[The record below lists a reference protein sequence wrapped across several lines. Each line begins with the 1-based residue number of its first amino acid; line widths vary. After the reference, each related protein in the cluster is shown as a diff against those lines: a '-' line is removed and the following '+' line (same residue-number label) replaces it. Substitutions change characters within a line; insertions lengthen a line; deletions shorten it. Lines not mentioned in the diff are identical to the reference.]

1 MCVRVAP
8 DPLSIVMETEDL
20 TPQERS
26 RQPWGFF
33 ILGLIIGAL
42 TLGLFLTHQSQIIC
56 GPEIVPPDG
65 IDLSTFWEAWNHV
78 EKEYMEAS
86 DLDRERMVYGAIS
99 GMIESVG
106 DPYTVFFDPQESL
119 KFQEDLSGEIE
130 GVGMEVGLRQGI
142 ITVVAPI
149 KDTPAEKAGLQ
160 PGDQII
166 KIDDMSTYDMGVD
179 EAVQLIRGV
188 KGTEVVLTIRRPD
201 VFDEREFP
209 LIRDVIQI
217 PSVAWELIDGS
228 IAHLEI
234 YHFHQGLV
242 QNFQEVAAEIIK
254 SPAQGI
260 ILDLRNNPGGYLD
273 VAIDVAGWFL
283 PMGNLVAIEEFGSGE
298 RQEFRSRGNAKL
310 APYPTLIL
318 INQGSASGSEILAG
332 ALRDNRN
339 LRIIGEQSFGKGS
352 VQQTFNLRDG
362 SMVKIT
368 IAKWLTPSGHL
379 IEGVGLEP
387 DITVEL
393 NLEEYLEK
401 GEDKQLDKAVELLKE
416 IIN

>member
-1 MCVRVAP
+1 MRSSRTGPTLV
-8 DPLSIVMETEDL
+8 VMETESSK
-20 TPQERS
+20 TQEKS

-33 ILGLIIGAL
+33 VLGLIIGAL
-42 TLGLFLTHQSQIIC
+42 VLGLFLTHQSQIIC
-56 GPEIVPPDG
+56 GPEIVPPEG
-65 IDLSTFWEAWNHV
+65 IDLSSFWEAWNYL
-78 EKEYMEAS
+78 EENYMEA
-86 DLDRERMVYGAIS
+86 DTLDKERMIYGAVS
-99 GMIESVG
+99 GMVESLG
-106 DPYTVFFDPQESL
+106 DPHTAFFDPQESSR
-119 KFQEDLSGEIE
+119 FQEDLSGEIE
-130 GVGMEVGLRQGI
+130 GVGMEVSLRQGVV
-142 ITVVAPI
+142 TVVAPL
-149 KDTPAEKAGLQ
+149 KDTPADRAGLQ

-166 KIDDMSTYDMGVD
+166 EIDEVSTYNMGID

-201 VFDEREFP
+201 VFDEKEFP

-217 PSVAWELIDGS
+217 PSVSWELIDES

-242 QNFQEVAAEIIK
+242 RDFQAAAAEIIK
-254 SPAQGI
+254 SPARGI

-273 VAIDVAGWFL
+273 VAIDIAGWFL

-298 RQEFRSRGNAKL
+298 RQEFRSRGNGKL

-339 LRIIGEQSFGKGS
+339 LRIIGQQSFGKGS
-352 VQQTFNLRDG
+352 VQQAFNLRDG

-379 IEGVGLEP
+379 IEGAGLEP

-393 NLEEYLEK
+393 DLEKYLEE
-401 GEDKQLDKAVELLKE
+401 GEDKQLDKAIELLKD